1 MRFCQLLFNRN
12 DKYMFRLP
20 KKASLAKL
28 GSRHPLPNPY
38 YIDCEATKGRRP
50 LAERAI
56 ARGAGLRSSFAIND
70 RKENFVLHFPHFHY
84 TSNFNFVIF

>member
-1 MRFCQLLFNRN
+1 MNLFLIFYALSQLLFNRN

-38 YIDCEATKGRRP
+38 YIDYVNLLLSVIMRKRNLPAGR
-50 LAERAI
+50 
-56 ARGAGLRSSFAIND
+56 S
-70 RKENFVLHFPHFHY
+70 
-84 TSNFNFVIF
+84 